1 MVIAG
6 GGGGGGAQGEK
17 LDKSDFSQRMEL
29 DMLYETT
36 TPNAT
41 GPPQHNTLAS
51 LLTLSQERR

>member
-1 MVIAG
+1 MIVAG
-6 GGGGGGAQGEK
+6 GGGRSVENGEK

-36 TPNAT
+36 TPNAN

>member
-1 MVIAG
+1 MIVAG
-6 GGGGGGAQGEK
+6 GGGSGGGLGEK

-41 GPPQHNTLAS
+41 GPP
-51 LLTLSQERR
+51 